1 MSLKP
6 SRKITVGQAAD
17 ILGCSRATMRRWSDK
32 GLVKSYRLGP
42 RRDRRFE
49 LEQIMSLLTEVKGRD
64 DTKTRRVEV

>member
-1 MSLKP
+1 MSQLL
-6 SRKITVGQAAD
+6 TVGKAAD
-17 ILGCSRATMRRWSDK
+17 ILGCSRATMRRWSDI

-49 LEQIMSLLTEVKGRD
+49 LKQIMSLLTEAKGRD